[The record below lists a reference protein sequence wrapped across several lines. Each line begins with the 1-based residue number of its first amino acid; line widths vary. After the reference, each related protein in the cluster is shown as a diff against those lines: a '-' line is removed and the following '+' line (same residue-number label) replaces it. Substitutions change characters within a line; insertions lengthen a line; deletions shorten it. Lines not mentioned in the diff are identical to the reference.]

1 MSRNVN
7 GVIFD
12 LDGTLLDTRKVI
24 AQSLKEVISSL
35 GVNVCLDEMLRK
47 AHSSP
52 YRVINEYV
60 SISRDDFRNEYW
72 PRYQTNI
79 GYSSAFQGVKELL
92 EELRTRGYNIGVA
105 TSLPRSYAER
115 GLEIIG
121 LRVDS
126 LVAYHDTARHK
137 PHPEPVIEAARR
149 LSLRPQA
156 TLYIGDRPEDIKAGK
171 GAGAYTG
178 AAMWDANREER
189 AKILAACPNYV
200 FKSMR
205 DILYACGE
213 KGVLLPC
220 IFALYSRIRKNCSL
234 LEKIYSPNIYSM
246 REMDGTQLISNFL
259 SLSELERIELMDK
272 CTECFKRVISEIP
285 EIHCTICQNKMEEEE
300 YRKYKGRCYLCNR
313 RRRERTQYF
322 NKVFLI
328 GQERG
333 NLAYAIK
340 AFKSVDD
347 RPSNI
352 GLAIP
357 LGILVADWLV
367 DHREELERPRR
378 RTIRRWWKRL
388 FGHREGL
395 GLGRHGVDM
404 IIPVP
409 SSAERREE
417 VGFDHI
423 SEILVVVQSLVDFI
437 GINFAVLSKCKEVK
451 LKDLSMKERER
462 IISGA
467 FTVEDE
473 GAKAAIRG
481 KSILILDDVFTT
493 GATTNECAR
502 VLKENGARQVY
513 VLAISRAYRST

>member
-1 MSRNVN
+1 MSRNEN

-12 LDGTLLDTRKVI
+12 LDRTLRDTREVI
-24 AQSLKEVISSL
+24 ARSLKEVISSL
-35 GVNVCLDEMLRK
+35 GVNVRLEEMLRK

-52 YRVINEYV
+52 YKVINESV
-60 SISRDDFRNEYW
+60 SISQDDFRDEYW
-72 PRYQTNI
+72 SRYQTNI
-79 GYSSAFQGVKELL
+79 RYSSAFPGVKEVL
-92 EELRTRGYNIGVA
+92 EELRTRGYKIGIA
-105 TSLPRSYAER
+105 TSLPRIYAER
-115 GLEIIG
+115 GLEITG
-121 LRVDS
+121 LIVDS

-137 PHPEPVIEAARR
+137 PHPEPVIEVARR
-149 LSLRPQA
+149 LGLRPQA
-156 TLYIGDRPEDIKAGK
+156 TLYIGDRSEDIKAGK
-171 GAGAYTG
+171 GAEAFTG
-178 AAMWDANREER
+178 AAMWGANREER
-189 AKILAACPNYV
+189 AELLAACPNYV
-200 FKSMR
+200 FKSTKS
-205 DILYACGE
+205 ILYACGE
-213 KGVLLPC
+213 KGFLLPC
-220 IFALYSRIRKNCSL
+220 IFARYRVYRNCSL

-300 YRKYKGRCYLCNR
+300 YRKYNGRCYLCNR

-404 IIPVP
+404 MIPVP

-423 SEILVVVQSLVDFI
+423 SEILIVVQSLVDFI
-437 GINFAVLSKCKEVK
+437 DIDFMVLSRCSEVR
-451 LKDLSMKERER
+451 LKDLGREERAEVIR
-462 IISGA
+462 GA
-467 FTVEDE
+467 FTLEDE